1 MALRREVVGVGSNG
15 QINTVDKNKIMGTF
29 YINCPSL
36 AYVHVPRTGM
46 AMKKIISDWL
56 KINFNVNDT
65 DPRMID
71 HPHLGMVKEHY
82 PYAKTMSVVRNPW
95 QRVYSLYRKVS
106 TEGYWLDWN
115 DQTLLDLKPI
125 NEWIEDYCNPE
136 IEFNFPRWFTRFTN
150 QIDFIRVNDEHV
162 DFVCKAENLEQD
174 FKKIKEY
181 LKCDIPLPDISE
193 YDHWEFKKYFN
204 DQSIKLIAKLHERDI
219 DAFKYSLRV
228 ST

>member
-1 MALRREVVGVGSNG
+1 
-15 QINTVDKNKIMGTF
+15 MGTF
-29 YINCPSL
+29 YINRPSL

-56 KINFNVNDT
+56 KPNFEVSDA
-65 DPRMID
+65 DPWMID

-115 DQTLLDLKPI
+115 NQTLLDLKPI
-125 NEWIEDYCNPE
+125 NEWIADYCNPE

>member
-1 MALRREVVGVGSNG
+1 VGVGSNG
-15 QINTVDKNKIMGTF
+15 KVNTVDKNKIMGTF
-29 YINCPSL
+29 YISRPSL

-56 KINFNVNDT
+56 KPNFNVSDT
-65 DPRMID
+65 DPWMID
-71 HPHLGMVKEHY
+71 HPHLGMIKEHY

-115 DQTLLDLKPI
+115 NQTLLDLKPI
-125 NEWIEDYCNPE
+125 NEWVADYCNPE

-150 QIDFIRVNDEHV
+150 QIDFIHVNDEHV

-219 DAFKYSLRV
+219 DAFKYSLRI

>member
-1 MALRREVVGVGSNG
+1 
-15 QINTVDKNKIMGTF
+15 MGTF
-29 YINCPSL
+29 YINRPSL

-56 KINFNVNDT
+56 KPNFEVSDA
-65 DPRMID
+65 DPWMID

-115 DQTLLDLKPI
+115 DQTVLDLKPI
-125 NEWIEDYCNPE
+125 NEWIADYCNPE

>member
-1 MALRREVVGVGSNG
+1 
-15 QINTVDKNKIMGTF
+15 MGTF
-29 YINCPSL
+29 YIGRPSL

-56 KINFNVNDT
+56 KPNFNVSDT
-65 DPRMID
+65 DPWMID

-125 NEWIEDYCNPE
+125 NEWIADYCNPE

-193 YDHWEFKKYFN
+193 YNHWEFKNYFN
-204 DQSIKLIAKLHERDI
+204 DRSIKLIAKLHERDI
-219 DAFKYSLRV
+219 DAFNYSLRI

>member
-1 MALRREVVGVGSNG
+1 
-15 QINTVDKNKIMGTF
+15 MGTF
-29 YINCPSL
+29 YINRPTL

-56 KINFNVNDT
+56 KPNFDVSDA
-65 DPRMID
+65 DPWMID

-125 NEWIEDYCNPE
+125 NEWIADYCNPE

-193 YDHWEFKKYFN
+193 YDHWEFKNYFN
-204 DQSIKLIAKLHERDI
+204 DRSIKLIAKLHERDI
-219 DAFKYSLRV
+219 DTFKYSLRV